1 VGIGVALEPGEFRM
15 TEEFTRHAAVWVE
28 APSGRVRA
36 GLSVNVNVQL
46 PKGWSLAAVEI
57 AYERFPRPLSV
68 AEIGRRRSYGF
79 PPASQTLRARLGAGF
94 HYADGSS
101 GDVIADGGLVR
112 AKVALLSGPGS
123 YWVLVFADAG
133 LAEGKTLV
141 PLTAVRITAD

>member
-1 VGIGVALEPGEFRM
+1 MSTAALAEARAQRM
-15 TEEFTRHAAVWVE
+15 RDE
-28 APSGRVRA
+28 AD
-36 GLSVNVNVQL
+36 L
-46 PKGWSLAAVEI
+46 I
-57 AYERFPRPLSV
+57 
-68 AEIGRRRSYGF
+68 
-79 PPASQTLRARLGAGF
+79 TLRARLGAGF
-94 HYADGSS
+94 RYPDGSS